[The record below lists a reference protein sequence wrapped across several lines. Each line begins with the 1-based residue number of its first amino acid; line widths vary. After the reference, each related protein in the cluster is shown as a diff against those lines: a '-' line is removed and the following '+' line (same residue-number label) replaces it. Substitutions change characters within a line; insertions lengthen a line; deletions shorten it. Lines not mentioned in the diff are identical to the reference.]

1 MTDIEPC
8 LTGCDQALAEADR
21 LIACLAD
28 FPASIEP
35 ELTATRQRIAAI
47 RREVDRLRGMATVP
61 TRRKIHPD
69 WIDLASYGSP
79 WTARGGDQ
87 VGPDQIG
94 GVYSTNDS
102 SHGAIGGA
110 AHPAVAQKPRLMKAV
125 LP

>member
-1 MTDIEPC
+1 MTDIQPC

-28 FPASIEP
+28 FPASLEP
-35 ELTATRQRIAAI
+35 ELTATRQRIAVLL
-47 RREVDRLRGMATVP
+47 REVDRLRGMATVP

-69 WIDLASYGSP
+69 WIDLASSGSP

-94 GVYSTNDS
+94 
-102 SHGAIGGA
+102 
-110 AHPAVAQKPRLMKAV
+110 AV
-125 LP
+125 